1 MEDKYI
7 NKILIFSDEIINNAK
22 ELVINKEQSKGIIKE
37 LEQDYVP
44 KTIINLE
51 IGNLKEQIKEKD
63 KILDEVNSVIK
74 KQQGTE
80 TDLDSAYQYYDET
93 YDEKQKLIY
102 QVNILEKL
110 LKEEC

>member
-7 NKILIFSDEIINNAK
+7 NKILNFSDEIINNAK
-22 ELVINKEQSKGIIKE
+22 ELVISKEQAKQIIKE
-37 LEQDYVP
+37 LKQDYVP
-44 KTIINLE
+44 KALINIE
-51 IGNLKEQIKEKD
+51 IVNLKERIKAKD
-63 KILDEVNSVIK
+63 KILDEMNSIIK

-110 LKEEC
+110 LGE

>member
-7 NKILIFSDEIINNAK
+7 NKILNFSDEIINNAK
-22 ELVINKEQSKGIIKE
+22 ELVINKEQAKEIIKE
-37 LEQDYVP
+37 LKQDYVP
-44 KTIINLE
+44 KALINIE
-51 IGNLKEQIKEKD
+51 IVHLKEQKKEKD
-63 KILDEVNSVIK
+63 KTLDEMNSVIK

-102 QVNILEKL
+102 QVNILKKL
-110 LKEEC
+110 LGE

>member
-7 NKILIFSDEIINNAK
+7 KKILNFSDEIINNAK
-22 ELVINKEQSKGIIKE
+22 ELVISKEQAKEIIKE
-37 LEQDYVP
+37 LNQDYVP
-44 KTIINLE
+44 KALINIE
-51 IGNLKEQIKEKD
+51 IVDLREQIKEKD
-63 KILDEVNSVIK
+63 KILDEMNSIIK

-80 TDLDSAYQYYDET
+80 TDLDSAYQYYDEI

-110 LKEEC
+110 LGE

>member
-1 MEDKYI
+1 MEEKYI
-7 NKILIFSDEIINNAK
+7 NKILNFSNEIINNAK
-22 ELVINKEQSKGIIKE
+22 ELIVNKEEAKRLIKE

-44 KTIINLE
+44 KVIINLE
-51 IGNLKEQIKEKD
+51 IVNLKEQIREKD
-63 KILDEVNSVIK
+63 NILNEINSVIK

-110 LKEEC
+110 LGE